1 MRWLGLALILISTP
15 AWAETRTGSAL
26 VVDGTA
32 RPLLGRRSPRMEPST
47 GLIRRRL
54 GGLRPERGPGRSRI
68 LPTGDGSILDSD
80 QCPLRAVLL
89 RDVLNMIRLG
99 ERKFADASQ
108 RLLGHEPVP
117 PDRPVNL
124 VGPSILAVIAR
135 PAGVPVAHLVV
146 DPVKARTSE

>member
-1 MRWLGLALILISTP
+1 
-15 AWAETRTGSAL
+15 
-26 VVDGTA
+26 
-32 RPLLGRRSPRMEPST
+32 
-47 GLIRRRL
+47 LIRRRL

-89 RDVLNMIRLG
+89 PDVLNMIRLG
-99 ERKFADASQ
+99 ERKFADASE
-108 RLLGHEPVP
+108 RLLEHEPVP